1 MRKEILEHLKTR
13 KKYNTLEIKYQA
25 KCEELDDRVIQLNTE
40 KRIKKKQQELF
51 NERIEELTK
60 EIMDLKEERAKL
72 KREIRELKKNGK

>member
-40 KRIKKKQQELF
+40 KRIKKKQQELYS
-51 NERIEELTK
+51 EKIEELTNKIIEQKELITKLKK
-60 EIMDLKEERAKL
+60 EIKEM
-72 KREIRELKKNGK
+72 KKK

>member
-40 KRIKKKQQELF
+40 KRIKKKQQELYS
-51 NERIEELTK
+51 EKIEELTTKIIEQK
-60 EIMDLKEERAKL
+60 ELIAKL
-72 KREIRELKKNGK
+72 KKEIKEMKK

>member
-40 KRIKKKQQELF
+40 KRIKKKQQELYS
-51 NERIEELTK
+51 EKIEELTTKIIEQKELITKLKK
-60 EIMDLKEERAKL
+60 EIKEM
-72 KREIRELKKNGK
+72 KKK